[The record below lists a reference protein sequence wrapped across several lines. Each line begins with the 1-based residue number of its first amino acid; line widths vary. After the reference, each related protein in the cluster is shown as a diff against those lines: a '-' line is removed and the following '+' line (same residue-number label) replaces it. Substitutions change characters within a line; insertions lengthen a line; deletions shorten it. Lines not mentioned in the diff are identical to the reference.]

1 MAGHELR
8 TGSLGPLLDQAL
20 TPLVAG
26 LGSSWAVRG
35 PWAVAVYQSVW
46 QMSVLSDLL

>member
-8 TGSLGPLLDQAL
+8 AGSLGPLLDQAL

-26 LGSSWAVRG
+26 LGSSWAV
-35 PWAVAVYQSVW
+35 AVYQSVW
-46 QMSVLSDLL
+46 QMSVLSDLA